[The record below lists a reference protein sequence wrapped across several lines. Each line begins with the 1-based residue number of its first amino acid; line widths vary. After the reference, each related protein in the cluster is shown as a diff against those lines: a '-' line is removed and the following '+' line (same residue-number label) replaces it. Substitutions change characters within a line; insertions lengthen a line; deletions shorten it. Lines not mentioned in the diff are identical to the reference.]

1 MKLVREHINE
11 KFSEEASD
19 PIKDMGIGTKNL
31 IMKDLARIGILEQD
45 IIFND
50 DYSFFMKE
58 GRRREP
64 LPFFEV
70 QMKYFPEAKKN
81 FMMNMKKRKN
91 SFDDALNNATKQG
104 ISIEDIDFM
113 VNYFFP
119 DKNNDKPYFAQLGIY
134 KKKLARTKQQKKEDK
149 ENNIYVFI
157 GDEEKVPVIV
167 NGKKYYEDK
176 FQVEKMVKIDKY
188 NYSDLQS
195 VEMMKM
201 RARMTNKGVVYMLTV
216 PKDIMDE
223 KYYDEIP
230 EEWRYIVE
238 KYKRKI

>member
-64 LPFFEV
+64 LRFFEV
-70 QMKYFPEAKKN
+70 QMKYFPEAKKI

-119 DKNNDKPYFAQLGIY
+119 DKNNDKISERQY
-134 KKKLARTKQQKKEDK
+134 
-149 ENNIYVFI
+149 NNS
-157 GDEEKVPVIV
+157 KVDSYP
-167 NGKKYYEDK
+167 
-176 FQVEKMVKIDKY
+176 
-188 NYSDLQS
+188 
-195 VEMMKM
+195 
-201 RARMTNKGVVYMLTV
+201 
-216 PKDIMDE
+216 
-223 KYYDEIP
+223 
-230 EEWRYIVE
+230 
-238 KYKRKI
+238 